1 MSNLI
6 IPYELIFYVPNR
18 LKEGLEDEYKSF
30 NIFPALIGSA
40 KDTTDKRTRKKL
52 SAYAS
57 LAGFNRYNAKA
68 NEVEETVM
76 EVKVRN
82 EGFKLSLP
90 PANFPY
96 TQRSIDYRIPQVSLI
111 VTSPALEQAFPGRN
125 IAILVDTYKF
135 VELISQQQNIVRGN
149 FGGTF
154 CFTPNASLYSTEV
167 YLDDPRNED
176 IQKAKEVGSTMSK
189 KLTSKWIPGHMYVK
203 KNGEKLL
210 YLGEYSDIAIYKRP
224 WQYTHNHALS
234 DNVDIIKNGTHARIE
249 KGRIYCPLYNENK
262 VKELEGLKGTSLIT
276 FLKNNILDHRDY
288 YTEIRNNAGAPIT
301 AADLGEYLT
310 YDPSVDLNVTLK
322 QMALQNIGNPVSLK
336 AMTELQTRML
346 VFVPSY
352 INDTQH
358 LKKEYIDIKKTRLIG
373 LANEKERYYYSSS
386 GNNIVYDRSNIENH
400 YKVGQERDLIRK
412 TFVDIPDDE
421 YNAII
426 DEVLKIL
433 NSKK

>member
-1 MSNLI
+1 M
-6 IPYELIFYVPNR
+6 
-18 LKEGLEDEYKSF
+18 
-30 NIFPALIGSA
+30 
-40 KDTTDKRTRKKL
+40 
-52 SAYAS
+52 
-57 LAGFNRYNAKA
+57 
-68 NEVEETVM
+68 
-76 EVKVRN
+76 
-82 EGFKLSLP
+82 
-90 PANFPY
+90 
-96 TQRSIDYRIPQVSLI
+96 
-111 VTSPALEQAFPGRN
+111 
-125 IAILVDTYKF
+125 
-135 VELISQQQNIVRGN
+135 
-149 FGGTF
+149 
-154 CFTPNASLYSTEV
+154 
-167 YLDDPRNED
+167 
-176 IQKAKEVGSTMSK
+176 
-189 KLTSKWIPGHMYVK
+189 
-203 KNGEKLL
+203 
-210 YLGEYSDIAIYKRP
+210 
-224 WQYTHNHALS
+224 
-234 DNVDIIKNGTHARIE
+234 
-249 KGRIYCPLYNENK
+249 
-262 VKELEGLKGTSLIT
+262 
-276 FLKNNILDHRDY
+276 KNNILDHRDY
-288 YTEIRNNAGAPIT
+288 YTEIRNNAGALIT

-352 INDTQH
+352 INDTPH